1 MLDFV
6 YVMIAM
12 SFVFLLA
19 SVFGER
25 DAKYGFILVPVL
37 AGVFVIIGFL
47 PAIYGATLVPLVLGL
62 GIVTF
67 LRDQFREKLG
77 SGGSA
82 SSLLWKIM
90 AFVVFIQFAIIFV
103 NGVASFDNAP
113 KIQSTNNTFTGY
125 TLQEATS
132 TYGSYTN
139 ITAVDQ
145 LTVGLTLVWTA
156 WNITW
161 AMIFGIF
168 LIIPNLITIFH
179 MPPAIAVV
187 IGAGFYIMLAIEV
200 FVLLMFRTRPPEI

>member
-6 YVMIAM
+6 YIMIAM
-12 SFVFLLA
+12 SFIFLLA

-25 DAKYGFILVPVL
+25 DAKYGFVLVPIL
-37 AGVFVIIGFL
+37 AGVFSIIGFL
-47 PAIYGATLVPLVLGL
+47 PTIYGATLIPLALGL
-62 GIVTF
+62 GIVSF

-90 AFVVFIQFAIIFV
+90 AFVIFIQFAIVFV
-103 NGVASFDNAP
+103 NGVASFDSAP
-113 KIQSTNNTFTGY
+113 KIQSTNNTFSTY
-125 TLQEATS
+125 TLQTATS